1 MNFKWIKSS
10 GKLSLKT
17 ARFEDTKEN
26 RKNLNGIFKFQI
38 KKKSSKSKEV
48 QKYLD

>member
-10 GKLSLKT
+10 GKLSLKM

-26 RKNLNGIFKFQI
+26 RKKLKWNFQI
-38 KKKSSKSKEV
+38 SNKKEKFKI
-48 QKYLD
+48 